1 MTSDKNTSDEFRGF
15 SYLLVSCRKMG
26 AMGTCIPYDKGLL
39 NVMLI
44 DCHSR
49 DSGHIR
55 KIFGF
60 IFIRHFPRVYGD
72 IHCDWQWYILMV
84 NSCAHN
90 YLLTSKHANRSS
102 LNTLDELRCA

>member
-1 MTSDKNTSDEFRGF
+1 
-15 SYLLVSCRKMG
+15 
-26 AMGTCIPYDKGLL
+26 MGTCIPYDKGLL

-72 IHCDWQWYILMV
+72 INCNRQWYILM
-84 NSCAHN
+84 AHN
-90 YLLTSKHANRSS
+90 YLPTFKHANRSS
-102 LNTLDELRCA
+102 LNKLDELKCA